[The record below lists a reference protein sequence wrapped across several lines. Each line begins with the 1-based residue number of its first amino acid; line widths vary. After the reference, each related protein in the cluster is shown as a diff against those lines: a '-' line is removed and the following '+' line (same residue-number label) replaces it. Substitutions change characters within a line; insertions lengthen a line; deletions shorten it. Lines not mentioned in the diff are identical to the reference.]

1 MNKLVT
7 DTRSTL
13 PIVRSLQMA
22 AAVTLAAAGLL
33 LAAGCGQGD
42 IERKPQAARPA
53 EDTAKNFGDF
63 EVHYN
68 AIRTDQLTPDVARA
82 YGIERS
88 ANRVL
93 LNVTMLAKAPDG
105 TTRPVDGMVAAS
117 AHNLNGQ
124 LKSLSMRR
132 IQEGPAVYF
141 IGEVGI
147 SGEEILVFNID
158 VEPQSGG
165 GRYAVQFK
173 REFFAD

>member
-1 MNKLVT
+1 MTTPVT
-7 DTRSTL
+7 AASSIL
-13 PIVRSLQMA
+13 PIVRPLRMA
-22 AAVTLAAAGLL
+22 AAALAAFSLL

-42 IERKPQAARPA
+42 IEQKAQTARPA
-53 EDTAKNFGDF
+53 EDTAKDFGNF
-63 EVHYN
+63 EAHYN
-68 AIRTDQLTPDVARA
+68 AIRTDQLAPDIARA

-93 LNVTMLAKAPDG
+93 LNVAMLAKSPDG
-105 TTRPVDGMVAAS
+105 TTQPLDGRVSAS

-124 LKSLSMRR
+124 LKSLPMRR

-158 VEPQSGG
+158 LEPASGAS
-165 GRYAVQFK
+165 RYSVQFK

>member
-1 MNKLVT
+1 MTTPVT
-7 DTRSTL
+7 AASSVL
-13 PIVRSLQMA
+13 PIVLIRPLRMA
-22 AAVTLAAAGLL
+22 AAALAAASLL
-33 LAAGCGQGD
+33 LATGCGQGD
-42 IERKPQAARPA
+42 LEQKAQTARPA
-53 EDTAKNFGDF
+53 EDTAKDFGNF

-68 AIRTDQLTPDVARA
+68 AIRTDQLAPDIARA

-93 LNVTMLAKAPDG
+93 LNVAMLAKSPDG
-105 TTRPVDGMVAAS
+105 TTRPLDGKVTAA

-124 LKSLSMRR
+124 LKSLPMRR

-147 SGEEILVFNID
+147 NID
-158 VEPQSGG
+158 LEPASGG
-165 GRYAVQFK
+165 SRYAVQFK